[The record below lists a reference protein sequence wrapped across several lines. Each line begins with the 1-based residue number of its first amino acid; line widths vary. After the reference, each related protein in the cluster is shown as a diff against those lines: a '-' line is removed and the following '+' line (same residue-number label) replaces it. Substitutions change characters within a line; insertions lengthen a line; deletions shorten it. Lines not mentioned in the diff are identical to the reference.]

1 MSFRVTAEVFSI
13 PCGHYTFV
21 TPDVRQAMRE
31 WRFRIKARN
40 GEVVAQSE
48 GYHNKQDAIDTA
60 RLLAPFVK
68 VVEGN

>member
-1 MSFRVTAEVFSI
+1 MSFRIVAEVFE
-13 PCGHYTFV
+13 
-21 TPDVRQAMRE
+21 RQGRLAEDPRRRVSA
-31 WRFRIKARN
+31 WYFRLRARN
-40 GEVVAQSE
+40 GEIVAQSE

>member
-1 MSFRVTAEVFSI
+1 MSFRVVAEVFLCW
-13 PCGHYTFV
+13 PYGL
-21 TPDVRQAMRE
+21 PE

-68 VVEGN
+68 VVEGS